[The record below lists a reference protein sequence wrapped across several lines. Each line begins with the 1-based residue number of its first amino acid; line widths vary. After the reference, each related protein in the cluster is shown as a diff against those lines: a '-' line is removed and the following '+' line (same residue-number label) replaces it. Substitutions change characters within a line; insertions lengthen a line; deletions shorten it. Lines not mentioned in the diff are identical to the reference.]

1 MKKNSK
7 VNYNWFKEWGFVDK
21 SFSFLRKGLKKFQLK
36 LNFNSFLGEI
46 GDWLNHF
53 DVQQSKDYDQM
64 VSTRLSPS
72 IPPLNY
78 GISLEDQQKIYDLDK
93 QGNDSKKS

>member
-1 MKKNSK
+1 
-7 VNYNWFKEWGFVDK
+7 
-21 SFSFLRKGLKKFQLK
+21 
-36 LNFNSFLGEI
+36 
-46 GDWLNHF
+46 
-53 DVQQSKDYDQM
+53 M

-72 IPPLNY
+72 IPPFNY